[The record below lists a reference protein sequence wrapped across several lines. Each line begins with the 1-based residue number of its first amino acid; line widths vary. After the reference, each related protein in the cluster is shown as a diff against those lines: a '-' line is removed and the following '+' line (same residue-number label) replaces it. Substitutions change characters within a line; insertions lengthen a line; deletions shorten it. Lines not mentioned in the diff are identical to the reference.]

1 MKYPTTRKRYQV
13 GEFVVISQNVIG
25 AITAVEPYSDPDEG
39 YVDGQI
45 LSMKSFD
52 RGGRVFPGDV
62 HLRTDEI
69 IGPLDLELKDVK
81 RSRLKRDYL

>member
-1 MKYPTTRKRYQV
+1 MENSLKRRRYKV
-13 GEFVVISQNVIG
+13 GDFVVISQNVVG
-25 AITAVEPYSDPDEG
+25 AVTAVEPYSDPDEG

-52 RGGRVFPGDV
+52 RCGRVPPFDV

-69 IGPLDLELKDVK
+69 IGPLDL
-81 RSRLKRDYL
+81 YP